1 MKKRLVAD
9 RYSELKSSVSVID
22 GGWTFGADHEKMNV
36 LKTYFTISAD
46 VTVTLLQEYVKV
58 DVLQQNQLF
67 DFVILRNAP
76 TASGKRTQIKVT
88 KNSFYKVFGGKNGRN
103 LKRKKRLQVNMC
115 VPAGGQSTAL

>member
-1 MKKRLVAD
+1 
-9 RYSELKSSVSVID
+9 
-22 GGWTFGADHEKMNV
+22 MNV

-103 LKRKKRLQVNMC
+103 WKRKKRLQVNMC

>member
-1 MKKRLVAD
+1 
-9 RYSELKSSVSVID
+9 
-22 GGWTFGADHEKMNV
+22 MNV

-88 KNSFYKVFGGKNGRN
+88 KKIVFTKFLGEKMEGI
-103 LKRKKRLQVNMC
+103 
-115 VPAGGQSTAL
+115 